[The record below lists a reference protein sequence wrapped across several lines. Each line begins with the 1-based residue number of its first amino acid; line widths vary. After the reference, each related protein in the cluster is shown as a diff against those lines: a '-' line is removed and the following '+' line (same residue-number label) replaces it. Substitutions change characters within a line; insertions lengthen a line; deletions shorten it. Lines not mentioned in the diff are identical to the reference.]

1 MSAPTDQLSPADLQQ
16 SARAAARDGRGD
28 EAIATLRQALALR
41 PESVELLN
49 DLGNALLNQRQ
60 FGQAVAS
67 YERALAVRPD
77 YPQAHI
83 NLGNA
88 YLVQDE
94 HDRAVECYR
103 RALEA
108 EAGNAI

>member
-1 MSAPTDQLSPADLQQ
+1 MSAPTDQLSPVDLQQ
-16 SARAAARDGRGD
+16 TARVAAREGRGE
-28 EAIATLRQALALR
+28 EAIRALLQALVLR
-41 PESVELLN
+41 PESAELLN

-60 FGQAVAS
+60 FGHAVAS
-67 YERALAVRPD
+67 YERAISVRPD

-94 HDRAVECYR
+94 HDRAIDCYR
-103 RALEA
+103 RALA
-108 EAGNAI
+108 A